1 MGRYTLL
8 TKLGGGGMA
17 DVHLA
22 VRDRG
27 TELKDLLALK
37 VPKEDVAENPEFV
50 NMLLDEVA
58 LPKWKGGLDAFKE

>member
-27 TELKDLLALK
+27 TEVKDLLALK
-37 VPKEDVAENPEFV
+37 VPKEEVAEN
-50 NMLLDEVA
+50 LLHLQVGFLKRELGV
-58 LPKWKGGLDAFKE
+58 G